1 MSTLL
6 LKFVVWLE
14 NYNLPDVVCPH
25 GLLFHRWLPDG
36 KKDAIIL
43 DTGDS
48 NAKLKVWFERYGY
61 VDNGYIKFD
70 YERREVDPNIIP
82 KQAILDGGPLF
93 GELEIQGLSE
103 EELEALRENKI
114 GSEAYVR
121 LGKRIVKRV
130 IYPTIRRFIDILRT
144 NYGQYWVKNIEPW
157 DSRKGSLGYYCNSI
171 LQLKWSLDGGRTWR
185 PFIPNEIKIGP
196 ITLTILED
204 FTSYL
209 TEKDW
214 KELEKVFNGGYEPS
228 LACLLISRAHAL
240 LNQGNL
246 KYAFIE
252 GVSALEIALSEFI
265 KRNAPQLPDP
275 LVNYLKL
282 HFRKMPIKARLM
294 IVATA
299 SGKIPTEDLE
309 KAIKAIDIRHD
320 IVHEGRDPPADSKEM
335 VRALLNAAA
344 ALVTGPKFRFL
355 NANPG
360 NVIKPVEEWEKESQ
374 RYT

>member
-320 IVHEGRDPPADSKEM
+320 IVHKGRDPPADSKEM

-355 NANPG
+355 SANPG
-360 NVIKPVEEWEKESQ
+360 NAIKPVEEWEKESQ